1 MTDAKKVLLL
11 LSLAGPFLWLAGC
24 GQAEKPQPAAPE
36 TLRGVA
42 VIAVKAVPVS
52 DVLEAVGTVQ
62 AAQSSTIAS
71 QISGTITQIRAQ
83 EGTRVKKGQVLA
95 VLDDAQPRASLASAQ
110 AALAATEQQAKLAE
124 VDDQL
129 AAATLRRYQT
139 LYEKKSLSAQEFDE
153 FKARREAAA
162 ARREQAQAGAAQA
175 RAMLREAQIA
185 LEHTTLHA
193 PFDGVVTAKR
203 ADAGTLAVP
212 GMPLFVLED
221 TRSFRLEATV
231 GETEIH
237 LVRAGQ
243 KVPVVLDALGA
254 APLGGTVSEIV
265 PAADPGSRTFTVK
278 VALPAEAR
286 LHSGLFGRA
295 LIARGKRSGIM
306 LPAAAIVER
315 GQLQA
320 VYVIG
325 ADGIAALRYVTA
337 VAAGAE
343 QKEVLSGLAEG
354 ERVAANPGQ
363 QELAGKRI
371 EVAR

>member
-1 MTDAKKVLLL
+1 MTDAKKVLL

-24 GQAEKPQPAAPE
+24 GPAEKPRAAAPE

-42 VIAVKAVPVS
+42 LIAVQAVPVS

-62 AAQSSTIAS
+62 AAQSSTISS

-110 AALAATEQQAKLAE
+110 AALAAAEQQAKLAE

-162 ARREQAQAGAAQA
+162 ARSEQAQAGAAQA

-185 LEHTTLHA
+185 LEHSLLRA

-203 ADAGTLAVP
+203 ADAGTLAAP
-212 GMPLFVLED
+212 GTPLFVLED
-221 TRSFRLEATV
+221 TRGFRLEATV
-231 GETEIH
+231 GETEIQ

-254 APLGGTVSEIV
+254 APLAGRVSEIV
-265 PAADPGSRTFTVK
+265 PAADPRSRTFTVK
-278 VALPAEAR
+278 VTLPADAR

-295 LIARGKRSGIM
+295 LIARGKRSAIV

-354 ERVAANPGQ
+354 ERVAAHPGQ